1 MPTEHGPD
9 ADDNE
14 RKVGLEKRRR
24 REENEGGGRRRCMRG
39 SVGQMVAKNNCAI
52 EAALRFFKCILQFE
66 SEAMN
71 CDRGHCSQC
80 LMMSGQERAE

>member
-24 REENEGGGRRRCMRG
+24 REENEGGGRRRCMG
-39 SVGQMVAKNNCAI
+39 GLGDQIVAKNNC
-52 EAALRFFKCILQFE
+52 
-66 SEAMN
+66 
-71 CDRGHCSQC
+71 DRRRVE
-80 LMMSGQERAE
+80 LF